1 MMPSRVMECQNRTGS
16 SSFDPNAYTNMMMHP
31 RVQALMFAHI
41 PQESKAEL
49 TNLKFNKPGLHSYRR
64 EESEGGDSKR
74 KRATSAKSQIE
85 QNWEES
91 KEVIDGRN
99 SRNISN
105 ISVRQQ
111 NSLRSDR
118 YLSQKRINTC
128 NRKRELH
135 QERIECPNN
144 ANRRRVP
151 RRSLSTDSDLEYNL
165 HRINLS
171 VRGSELHQER
181 QGSLNDTSE
190 AMFSRT
196 EMRYRSLSPDY
207 HHNFV
212 MDKVLKSRQ
221 RLYQYEARRLR
232 RQAQRLSS
240 EFGSEFSD
248 VPLLKNEKNG
258 HSDDR
263 GTTATKSSNS
273 QEDVEML
280 CKRVRDN
287 LAMIRYRIHSSRA
300 LLAREPISDW
310 EEFQQPDTHNNGRAQ
325 DSFDIPSISVPKAI
339 DISEGSLKIKK
350 SWLID
355 NDLNDAMDRRTK
367 GQSIQSKEEMRLRV
381 TTVSKHNANSTAF
394 DPFPSTIIKS
404 VSRDDAAWRD
414 SDFFAQ
420 PLDLEKAIDF
430 SKDALSH
437 TGRTADSSSGSET
450 VSSIEKVQTK
460 NDPSGPSLI
469 SKDKSNRN
477 VLKALSE
484 IHKPLICS
492 TNRKFLSDDF
502 SGEKSQSTA
511 DISSIATSPSQQSF
525 KKKDKERKI
534 VFSPFSNAKVPNKE
548 WLRTSVGLESNLTRK
563 RDREMLKWLTAG
575 SIPGLDLAH
584 ESVRQG
590 SMEMVFYDTKRKHL
604 EEQ

>member
-1 MMPSRVMECQNRTGS
+1 MMSSRVVEYQNRTGS
-16 SSFDPNAYTNMMMHP
+16 SSFDPNAYPNIMMHP

-41 PQESKAEL
+41 PEESKAEL
-49 TNLKFNKPGLHSYRR
+49 TNPKFNKPGFHTHRR
-64 EESEGGDSKR
+64 EESKGEYSKR
-74 KRATSAKSQIE
+74 KRATSTKSQIE

-91 KEVIDGRN
+91 KEVIDDRN
-99 SRNISN
+99 SRNVSS
-105 ISVRQQ
+105 ISVRQR
-111 NSLRSDR
+111 NSLQSDR
-118 YLSQKRINTC
+118 YLSQERINTS

-135 QERIECPNN
+135 KERIECPTN

-151 RRSLSTDSDLEYNL
+151 RRSLSTDPDFEYNQ

-190 AMFSRT
+190 AMFSKT
-196 EMRYRSLSPDY
+196 EMRYRSLNPDY

-212 MDKVLKSRQ
+212 MDKVLKSRE
-221 RLYQYEARRLR
+221 RLYQYEARRLQ

-248 VPLLKNEKNG
+248 VPLLKKEKNG

-263 GTTATKSSNS
+263 GTDATTSSNS

-280 CKRVRDN
+280 CKRVREN
-287 LAMIRYRIHSSRA
+287 LVMIRYRIHSSRA
-300 LLAREPISDW
+300 LLAREAVTDW
-310 EEFQQPDTHNNGRAQ
+310 EEFQQPDTHQNERAQ
-325 DSFDIPSISVPKAI
+325 DSFDIPSFSVPKAI

-355 NDLNDAMDRRTK
+355 NGLNGAMDRRAK
-367 GQSIQSKEEMRLRV
+367 GQSIQSEDEMRPRV
-381 TTVSKHNANSTAF
+381 TTVSKDTVNSTAF
-394 DPFPSTIIKS
+394 DPFPSTIANPL
-404 VSRDDAAWRD
+404 SRDDAAWRD
-414 SDFFAQ
+414 SNFSAQ

-430 SKDALSH
+430 SKEELNHS
-437 TGRTADSSSGSET
+437 GRTADSSSGSET

-469 SKDKSNRN
+469 SKDKSNWN
-477 VLKALSE
+477 VL
-484 IHKPLICS
+484 KPLICTS
-492 TNRKFLSDDF
+492 NRKILSDDF

-511 DISSIATSPSQQSF
+511 DISSTTSPSQKSF
-525 KKKDKERKI
+525 KKKENARKAI
-534 VFSPFSNAKVPNKE
+534 FSSISKPKAPNKE
-548 WLRTSVGLESNLTRK
+548 WLRTSMGPESNLTRN

-584 ESVRQG
+584 ESVRHG
-590 SMEMVFYDTKRKHL
+590 SMEMVFYDTKRKHF